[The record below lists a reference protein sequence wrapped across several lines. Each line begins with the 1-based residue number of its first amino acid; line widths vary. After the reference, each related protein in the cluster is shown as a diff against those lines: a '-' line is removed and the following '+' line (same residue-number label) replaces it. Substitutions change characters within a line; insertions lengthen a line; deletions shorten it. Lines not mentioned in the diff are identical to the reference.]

1 MFHLL
6 DIARPL
12 SFPLEADNEMVMQL
26 LAALILTI
34 LIEYGVLWM
43 LLERRKKV
51 LLSSIAVNVLTNVP
65 LNLYVMLVNDSMGDI
80 LIGEAVVFLVE
91 AVWYWGFTRNLK
103 QAGSGIPCGGSVVLG
118 VHPQLEAG
126 NHLQFP
132 LQRHQ
137 FPHRIAPVVR
147 LCSNFR
153 N

>member
-65 LNLYVMLVNDSMGDI
+65 LNLYLYFIDDRNGTI
-80 LIGEAVVFLVE
+80 LIGEVVVFLVE
-91 AVWYWGFTRNLK
+91 ALWYWFFTRNLK
-103 QAGSGIPCGGSVVLG
+103 QAAIYS
-118 VHPQLEAG
+118 
-126 NHLQFP
+126 F
-132 LQRHQ
+132 
-137 FPHRIAPVVR
+137 
-147 LCSNFR
+147 LCNAISFLIGLLLSYAYVFMADYF
-153 N
+153 